1 MSQKDS
7 MDNAVEAGV
16 KRNKTQK
23 ERSNDMRQEKKVG
36 GTKRALLTS
45 VLALVLSL
53 AMLAGTTF
61 AWFTDTASTG
71 VNRIVSGNLDV
82 GLEYWDKESG
92 WLDAEDSKD
101 LFDENALWEP
111 GYTQIVYLKV
121 KNGGNLALTY
131 AMQITPVHEQ
141 LGINVDGEEF
151 KLSDYIQF
159 GWAVI
164 TVGEDDTFQF
174 ADRDAARA
182 AVGEGV
188 HLGEELRRQ
197 AELPLEADAEE
208 LVALVAW
215 MPEDVGNEANYRNV
229 EPSIELSLKVLAT
242 QATVESDSFDNMYD
256 EGAVEDE
263 LKDLPTYDYTY
274 SELEG
279 IILIPDENG
288 NIVKAIVT
296 AKAGKVPEGYFAN
309 GKFAKLSTVEIQDGV
324 TEIGDKAFMGCKA
337 LRSVSIP
344 DSVKRIGKMA
354 FYYAGPTTL
363 TLPKG
368 IEEWGQSAFQGG
380 YVRELT
386 VSEGLKEIGFC
397 AFQYCPYLKKVTIPE
412 GTNVGRWAF
421 RASKVE
427 EVEVNG
433 DISGDQA
440 FYNCDSLKKA
450 VMNGKVIGEK
460 AFYNCKNLTTV
471 ELGEN
476 VTTISDYAFM
486 NSSGLTEIVIPKN
499 VTSIGK
505 RAFASCTKLV
515 SMQLECNATL
525 GSQMFYNCK
534 ALTTLTFDESV
545 TKIPG
550 GLSLNYSKNL
560 ANVIVKHGM
569 WTLNQKQYTTDES
582 GKLPTAAVQL
592 LIKGYGAVYTA

>member
-1 MSQKDS
+1 
-7 MDNAVEAGV
+7 
-16 KRNKTQK
+16 
-23 ERSNDMRQEKKVG
+23 MRQEKKSG
-36 GTKRALLTS
+36 GTKRALLAS
-45 VLALVLSL
+45 VLALVLTL
-53 AMLAGTTF
+53 AMLVGSTF

-101 LFDENALWEP
+101 LFDGDALWEP

-121 KNGGNLALTY
+121 KNNGNLALTY

-164 TVGEDDTFQF
+164 TAGDDGTFQF

-188 HLGEELRRQ
+188 HLGKELRRQ
-197 AELPLEADAEE
+197 AELPLEAGAEE

-215 MPEDVGNEANYRNV
+215 MPEDVGNEANYRHV
-229 EPSIELSLKVLAT
+229 APSIELSLKVLAT

-256 EGAVEDE
+256 EGAAEDE
-263 LKDLPTYDYTY
+263 LKDLPTYDYSY

-288 NIVKAIVT
+288 DIVKAIVT
-296 AKAGKVPEGYFAN
+296 AKAGTVPEGYFAN
-309 GKFAKLSTVEIQDGV
+309 SKFAKLKEVVIQEGV
-324 TEIGDKAFMGCKA
+324 TEIEDRAFRGCKA

-344 DSVKRIGKMA
+344 DSVKRIGFEA

-368 IEEWGQSAFQGG
+368 IEEWGQGAFQGC

-386 VSEGLKEIGFC
+386 VSEGLKEIGLC
-397 AFQYCPYLKKVTIPE
+397 AFQYCQNLKKVTIPA

-433 DISGDQA
+433 DIRGDQA

-450 VMNGKVIGEK
+450 VVNGEVIGER
-460 AFYNCKNLTTV
+460 AFYSCDSLNTV

-476 VTTISDYAFM
+476 VTTIGDYAFM
-486 NSSGLTEIVIPKN
+486 NSSALTDIVIPKN

-515 SMQLECNATL
+515 SVKLECNATL
-525 GSQMFYNCK
+525 GSEMFYNCK

-545 TKIPG
+545 TEIPG
-550 GLSLNYSKNL
+550 GLSFKYSKSL
-560 ANVIVKHGM
+560 ANVIVKSGT

-582 GKLPTAAVQL
+582 GKLPAAAVQL
-592 LIKGYGAVYTA
+592 LIKGYKAVYTA

>member
-1 MSQKDS
+1 
-7 MDNAVEAGV
+7 
-16 KRNKTQK
+16 
-23 ERSNDMRQEKKVG
+23 MRQEKKVG

-53 AMLAGTTF
+53 AMLAGSTF

-101 LFDENALWEP
+101 LFDENTLWEP

>member
-1 MSQKDS
+1 
-7 MDNAVEAGV
+7 
-16 KRNKTQK
+16 
-23 ERSNDMRQEKKVG
+23 MRQEKKVG

-53 AMLAGTTF
+53 AMLAGSTF

-164 TVGEDDTFQF
+164 AAGEDGTFQF

>member
-1 MSQKDS
+1 
-7 MDNAVEAGV
+7 
-16 KRNKTQK
+16 
-23 ERSNDMRQEKKVG
+23 MRQEKKVG

-82 GLEYWDKESG
+82 GLKYWGVGEDGQKK
-92 WLDAEDSKD
+92 WLTAENSED

-121 KNGGNLALTY
+121 KNDGNLALTY

-164 TVGEDDTFQF
+164 AAGEDGTFQF

-229 EPSIELSLKVLAT
+229 EPSIELSLKVMAT
-242 QATVESDSFDNMYD
+242 QTTVESDSFDNMYD

-450 VMNGKVIGEK
+450 VVNGKVIGEK

-476 VTTISDYAFM
+476 VTTIGDYAFM

-499 VTSIGK
+499 VTSIGE

>member
-1 MSQKDS
+1 
-7 MDNAVEAGV
+7 
-16 KRNKTQK
+16 
-23 ERSNDMRQEKKVG
+23 MRQEKKVG

-82 GLEYWDKESG
+82 GLQYWGVGEDGKKT
-92 WLDAEDSKD
+92 WLTAENSED

-164 TVGEDDTFQF
+164 AAGEDGTFQF

>member
-1 MSQKDS
+1 
-7 MDNAVEAGV
+7 
-16 KRNKTQK
+16 
-23 ERSNDMRQEKKVG
+23 MRQEKKVG

>member
-1 MSQKDS
+1 
-7 MDNAVEAGV
+7 
-16 KRNKTQK
+16 
-23 ERSNDMRQEKKVG
+23 MRQEKKVG

-82 GLEYWDKESG
+82 GLQYWDKESG

-101 LFDENALWEP
+101 LFDKNALWEP

-121 KNGGNLALTY
+121 KNNGNLALTY

-164 TVGEDDTFQF
+164 AAGEDGTFQF